1 MKCPR
6 YLNALLFLSH
16 WLTTTFGIMIW
27 RVLLKKTPAT
37 LKIPWA
43 INRNISDFV
52 HQLAICE
59 PNWTVSARGLISNSI
74 NMYWLMNISINSITF
89 HYRRTKTNR
98 FLLENWCYRLNN
110 IVYLFLV
117 SRCFGIKVLLTTFL
131 GYDDYDLE
139 DNNCVQVP
147 GTRRRS
153 RRLSAVGSPHT
164 MYPSQDYY
172 VSAVPD
178 TSKPDQVWIGRMVT
192 YYTLND
198 CEERNGVN
206 GADLWVVVDSYV
218 LDLTAFIQHHPA
230 GSRKIIQKK
239 KQLGPDIT
247 RNFVDHFGHTVRAF
261 REACRQYDKQQTP
274 TVLRF
279 RETPEPGVKVVIL
292 GKIRN

>member
-1 MKCPR
+1 
-6 YLNALLFLSH
+6 
-16 WLTTTFGIMIW
+16 
-27 RVLLKKTPAT
+27 
-37 LKIPWA
+37 
-43 INRNISDFV
+43 
-52 HQLAICE
+52 
-59 PNWTVSARGLISNSI
+59 
-74 NMYWLMNISINSITF
+74 
-89 HYRRTKTNR
+89 
-98 FLLENWCYRLNN
+98 
-110 IVYLFLV
+110 
-117 SRCFGIKVLLTTFL
+117 
-131 GYDDYDLE
+131 
-139 DNNCVQVP
+139 
-147 GTRRRS
+147 
-153 RRLSAVGSPHT
+153 
-164 MYPSQDYY
+164 
-172 VSAVPD
+172 
-178 TSKPDQVWIGRMVT
+178 MVT

-247 RNFVDHFGHTVRAF
+247 RNFIDHFGHTVRAF